1 MLATAESERGMIT
14 PRGKIRFTQVLVQSA
29 TLCAVLA
36 GSASALALEEGAGK
50 KKAEQVCAGCHG
62 PAGNKPV
69 MADTPRLA
77 GQQYDYLMQA
87 LAAYRKGSRQNPIMS
102 AMAQPLTEQ
111 EIRELALYY
120 SMQQGLVIKY

>member
-1 MLATAESERGMIT
+1 MTTRRGT
-14 PRGKIRFTQVLVQSA
+14 THFTQALLQTA
-29 TLCAVLA
+29 MLCAVLA
-36 GSASALALEEGAGK
+36 ASASALALDEGAGK

-69 MADTPRLA
+69 MPDTPRLA
-77 GQQYDYLMQA
+77 GQHYDYLVQA

-120 SMQQGLVIKY
+120 STQQGLAIKY

>member
-1 MLATAESERGMIT
+1 MTTLRGT
-14 PRGKIRFTQVLVQSA
+14 IRFTQTLVRTA
-29 TLCAVLA
+29 MLCSVVGA
-36 GSASALALEEGAGK
+36 SASALAFDEGAGK

-69 MADTPRLA
+69 MPETPRLA
-77 GQQYDYLMQA
+77 GQHYDYLIQA

-111 EIRELALYY
+111 EIHELALYY
-120 SMQQGLVIKY
+120 STQQGLAIKY